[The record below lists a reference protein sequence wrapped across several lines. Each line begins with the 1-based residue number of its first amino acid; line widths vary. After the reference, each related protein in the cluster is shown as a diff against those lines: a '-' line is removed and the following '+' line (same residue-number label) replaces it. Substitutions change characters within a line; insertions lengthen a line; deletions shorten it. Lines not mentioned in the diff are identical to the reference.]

1 MESPMINT
9 NSAITREIK
18 DLQNM
23 LREQINQK
31 SATDECILN
40 LQRKLSIASS
50 HLGYCN
56 TTKKL
61 QEKMSKF
68 INEGVHQEKNIVRTK
83 AKRNEVRK
91 HQGFTKIARAFM
103 AFGED
108 PFTVNITAYVIH
120 PTQSEEMSKKTH
132 EIKNDMDLLL

>member
-1 MESPMINT
+1 MINT

-18 DLQNM
+18 DLQNI